1 MMDYSQ
7 AREAASRAAA
17 AHTASAFQ
25 ASLHHGSAGVVTR
38 AQFERVV
45 FDSAISRTLLN
56 TETLRHLLR
65 GGLNCVKL
73 GTRSWARAYIG
84 ETLSR
89 HVTALHW
96 LADDEELRSL
106 RRDRSQVILHRSHI
120 VDVVAETKRPDCLT
134 LHVLKDGEPTT
145 RTFSLHRKLRDALY
159 HVLACLVFPDRETQS
174 ARNLVGAEID
184 EDRDLRRRQ
193 ILTPRHAPPASR
205 PEAAP

>member
-96 LADDEELRSL
+96 LADDEELRYL
-106 RRDRSQVILHRSHI
+106 RRDLRVAPRHE
-120 VDVVAETKRPDCLT
+120 DVP
-134 LHVLKDGEPTT
+134 
-145 RTFSLHRKLRDALY
+145 DALAR
-159 HVLACLVFPDRETQS
+159 VLPLHTHGPFAGVQMS
-174 ARNLVGAEID
+174 
-184 EDRDLRRRQ
+184 
-193 ILTPRHAPPASR
+193 
-205 PEAAP
+205 